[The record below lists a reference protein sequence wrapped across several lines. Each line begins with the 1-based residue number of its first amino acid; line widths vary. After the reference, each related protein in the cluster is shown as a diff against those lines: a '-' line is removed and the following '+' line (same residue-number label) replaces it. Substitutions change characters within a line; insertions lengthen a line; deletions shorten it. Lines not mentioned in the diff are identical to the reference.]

1 MIKTY
6 EVGGR
11 PIDGH
16 YCAGRFLAMFKSV
29 CGITGGRRKRS
40 KQKALGVLCYGRASG
55 SIVSV
60 MVFQMFRLYR
70 YLV

>member
-1 MIKTY
+1 MVTTVRAGSLPCLSQCVVSPVEGEN
-6 EVGGR
+6 EV
-11 PIDGH
+11 
-16 YCAGRFLAMFKSV
+16 S
-29 CGITGGRRKRS
+29 KRS
-40 KQKALGVLCYGRASG
+40 FDINALGVLCYGRASG